1 LSDYKMQTA
10 IILLNYNGWQDTV
23 ACIDSINCVKDDIV
37 SVIVVDN
44 CSTNDSYEQIN
55 RYISDN
61 YARLHYSQY
70 LTIDYN
76 ELGDAV
82 NTLNLPFI
90 CLVKSGHNGG
100 FAYGNNV
107 GIKVARRLYNF
118 EYFWMLNSDTLLTS
132 DALTPMLN
140 KINADKNIGIVGS
153 VLIYMDPQNTIQAL
167 GGVHFHRHLAR
178 GDQIANG
185 LKISQLDRFN
195 EANINLD
202 YIAGASMLVRAS
214 FLDSVGLMS
223 EGYFLYYEELD
234 WAFRAKRKGYSLAVA
249 LDSHVLHKEGASIGT
264 SSKETRSLLSEYYLS
279 RNILICYKLFIPFYL
294 PIAVVRNIV
303 NCIKLL
309 KTKDFGR
316 IKVIL
321 RATLDGLVG
330 RGRDR
335 CVHLSAKKN

>member
-10 IILLNYNGWQDTV
+10 IILLNFNGWQDTI
-23 ACIDSINCVKDDIV
+23 ACIDSISFVRDDVV

-44 CSTNDSYEQIN
+44 CSTNDSYEHIN

-61 YARLHYSQY
+61 YTRLNYSQY
-70 LTIDYN
+70 LTVDYN
-76 ELGDAV
+76 EFGAV
-82 NTLNLPFI
+82 DKLEHPFI
-90 CLVKSGHNGG
+90 CLVKSGRNGG

-107 GIKVARRLYNF
+107 GIKVARSLYSF
-118 EYFWMLNSDTLLTS
+118 EYFWMLNSDTLLKS

-153 VLIYMDPQNTIQAL
+153 VLIYIDPQNTIQAL
-167 GGVHFHRHLAR
+167 GGVHFHCHLAR

-185 LKISQLDRFN
+185 LNISEIGRFN
-195 EANINLD
+195 DSNINLD

-223 EGYFLYYEELD
+223 EDYFLYYEELD

-249 LDSHVLHKEGASIGT
+249 LDSHILHKEGASIGT
-264 SSKETRSLLSEYYLS
+264 SSKQTRSLLSEYYLS
-279 RNILICYKLFIPFYL
+279 RNILICYKLFIPVYL

-303 NCIKLL
+303 NCIKLI

-316 IKVIL
+316 IKVII
-321 RATLDGLVG
+321 RATADGLM
-330 RGRDR
+330 RRSCDR
-335 CVHLSAKKN
+335 QVHLSAKKN